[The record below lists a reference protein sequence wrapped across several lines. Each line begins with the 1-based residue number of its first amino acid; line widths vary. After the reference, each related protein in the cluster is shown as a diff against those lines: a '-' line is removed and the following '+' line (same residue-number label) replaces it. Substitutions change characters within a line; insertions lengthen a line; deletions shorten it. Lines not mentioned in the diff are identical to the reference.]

1 MTSVRTK
8 RAGRGCLAGLVLLGI
23 LLFAGQAAS
32 ASVALLMEEPYGD
45 FGAFNPTGHAAVY
58 LNHICA
64 VTPTQLRPCEPG
76 ELGVVLS
83 RYHKIHH
90 EDWIAIP
97 LVPYLY
103 SVEEV
108 ADVPA
113 NVEKGDVERLREA
126 YWRAHLTA
134 LAPAQADGTP
144 PGGEWDQ
151 LVGSSFDRKI
161 HGFEADT
168 TTEQDRQ
175 LMEYFNDR
183 RNVGHF
189 NLFFHNC
196 ADFSKVVLQIYFP
209 HAIHRN
215 WLADFG
221 LTTPKQLAKSMVR
234 YGREHPDIHLTA
246 FTILQVPGTLP
257 RSHKVDG
264 VAESLVRS
272 KKYMIPLAV
281 LAPEFAGGVTV
292 GYLVRGRLALPQDAP
307 VFQIGDTNPGDK
319 QVADTA
325 GARSTTSAVKPAAGP
340 ATSSPGQPTTPH
352 AAPQSAAD
360 TPGTL

>member
-1 MTSVRTK
+1 MKLRCSGTRSGWRIPFLAALAVSLFA
-8 RAGRGCLAGLVLLGI
+8 RAG
-23 LLFAGQAAS
+23 S
-32 ASVALLMEEPYGD
+32 ASVSLLMEEPFGD

-58 LNHICA
+58 LNHVCA
-64 VTPTQLRPCEPG
+64 VTPTRLRPCEPG
-76 ELGVVLS
+76 ELGVVVS

-103 SVEEV
+103 AVEDV
-108 ADVPA
+108 KDVPKSVDKA
-113 NVEKGDVERLREA
+113 DVERLRTA
-126 YWRAHLTA
+126 YWRAHLMK
-134 LAPAQADGTP
+134 LAPPKPDGTP

-168 TTEQDRQ
+168 TTEEDQR
-175 LMEYFNDR
+175 LMDYFNDR

-215 WLADFG
+215 YLADFG

-234 YGREHPDIHLTA
+234 YGRQNPDIHLTA

-257 RSHKVDG
+257 RSHRVDG

-272 KKYMIPLAV
+272 KKYIIPLAV
-281 LAPEFAGGVTV
+281 LVPEFAGAVTV
-292 GYLVRGRLALPQDAP
+292 SYLVRGRLALPADAP
-307 VFQIGDTNPGDK
+307 VFTIGDAAPANK

-325 GARSTTSAVKPAAGP
+325 AGAPPAPSTPPSADAPQPTSPVKTADGP
-340 ATSSPGQPTTPH
+340 A
-352 AAPQSAAD
+352 
-360 TPGTL
+360 L

>member
-1 MTSVRTK
+1 MREVNVYMSGSATGTRL
-8 RAGRGCLAGLVLLGI
+8 GRLYALLAFVAFGFGVLP
-23 LLFAGQAAS
+23 AS
-32 ASVALLMEEPYGD
+32 ASVALLMEEPFGN

-64 VTPTQLRPCEPG
+64 VSPTRLRPCEPG

-90 EDWIAIP
+90 EDWLAIP

-103 SVEEV
+103 AVES
-108 ADVPA
+108 AQDVPA
-113 NVEKGDVERLREA
+113 IVDKATVEELRTA
-126 YWRAHLTA
+126 YWRAHLTE
-134 LAPAQADGTP
+134 LAPAKPDGSP
-144 PGGEWDQ
+144 PDGEWDQ

-168 TTEQDRQ
+168 TPDQDLS
-175 LMEYFNDR
+175 LMNYFNDR

-196 ADFSKVVLQIYFP
+196 ADFSKVVLQTYFP

-215 WLADFG
+215 YLADFG

-234 YGREHPDIHLTA
+234 YGRQNPEIHLTA

-257 RSHKVDG
+257 RSHPVEG
-264 VAESLVRS
+264 IAESLVRS
-272 KKYMIPLAV
+272 KKYIIPLAV
-281 LAPEFAGGVTV
+281 LVPEFAGGVTV
-292 GYLVRGRLALPQDAP
+292 GYLVRGRLALPRDAQ
-307 VFQIGDTNPGDK
+307 VFKIGDEAPADK

-325 GARSTTSAVKPAAGP
+325 GAAPATAPKLAPASTPLSNAPAKAATGP
-340 ATSSPGQPTTPH
+340 A
-352 AAPQSAAD
+352 
-360 TPGTL
+360 L

>member
-1 MTSVRTK
+1 MNVSCNRTRMGRLAALLAAFLLAACARTASGSV
-8 RAGRGCLAGLVLLGI
+8 
-23 LLFAGQAAS
+23 S
-32 ASVALLMEEPYGD
+32 LLMEEPFGD

-58 LNHICA
+58 LNHVCA
-64 VTPTQLRPCEPG
+64 VTPTRLRSCEPG

-103 SVEEV
+103 AVEDV
-108 ADVPA
+108 KDVPK
-113 NVEKGDVERLREA
+113 NVDKADVERLRTA
-126 YWRAHLTA
+126 YWRAHLTK
-134 LAPAQADGTP
+134 LAPAKPDGTP
-144 PGGEWDQ
+144 PKGEWDQ

-168 TTEQDRQ
+168 TAEEDQR
-175 LMEYFNDR
+175 LMDYFNDR

-234 YGREHPDIHLTA
+234 YGRQNPDIHLTA
-246 FTILQVPGTLP
+246 FTILQVPGSLP
-257 RSHKVDG
+257 RSHRVDG

-272 KKYMIPLAV
+272 KKYIIPLAV
-281 LAPEFAGGVTV
+281 LVPEFAGAVTV
-292 GYLVRGRLALPQDAP
+292 SYLVRGRLTLPADAP
-307 VFQIGDTNPGDK
+307 VFTIGDESPQDN

-325 GARSTTSAVKPAAGP
+325 AGAPNAAAKPLASDPPQPAPPMKATSGP
-340 ATSSPGQPTTPH
+340 A
-352 AAPQSAAD
+352 
-360 TPGTL
+360 L